1 MGEKWFQF
9 VKRVKKEQGLDSLK
23 DAMIYASSNK
33 CQWRRDGASSEVAGA
48 PSSKKTRSKGTRR
61 RGSRRNGSKKQ
72 KGGKTYKRKS
82 CCPK

>member
-23 DAMIYASSNK
+23 DAMIYAASNK
-33 CQWRRDGASSEVAGA
+33 CQWKRDGASSEVASA
-48 PSSKKTRSKGTRR
+48 SSGKKTQRSGTLKK
-61 RGSRRNGSKKQ
+61 GSRRSGSKKQ
-72 KGGKTYKRKS
+72 KKGKTLKRKS